1 VPASPPEFLDPAI
14 PGSRLPNAKR
24 DMSSLAHK
32 IVVGLGNPGK
42 RYAGTRHN
50 AGSMVVDLLAG
61 ECGRAAWVPE
71 CESLVCRAEIGGREV
86 LLAKPLTF
94 MNRSG
99 EAVRLLLEESG
110 LAVSDLILVVDDF
123 NLPFGRVRV
132 RRRGSAGGH
141 NGLESVIRILDT
153 GEFIRIRLGIGET
166 DMPVDK
172 AVFVL
177 DAFPPGQREELR
189 EMIMKACA
197 AVKMVLSDGVSRA
210 MSVFN
215 A

>member
-1 VPASPPEFLDPAI
+1 
-14 PGSRLPNAKR
+14 
-24 DMSSLAHK
+24 MSSLAQT
-32 IVVGLGNPGK
+32 IVVGLGNPGEQ
-42 RYAGTRHN
+42 YAGTRHN
-50 AGSMVVDLLAG
+50 AGYMAVDLLAG
-61 ECGRAAWVPE
+61 ECGRVAWVRE
-71 CESLVCRAEIGGREV
+71 CQSLVCRAEIGGRAV

-123 NLPFGRVRV
+123 NLPFGRIRI

-153 GEFIRIRLGIGET
+153 REFIRIRLGIGET

-172 AVFVL
+172 AAFVL
-177 DAFPPGQREELR
+177 EDFQPTRREELKG
-189 EMIMKACA
+189 MIMKACD
-197 AVKMVLSDGVSRA
+197 AVKMVLSAGVSQA

-215 A
+215 V